1 MSMCWCS
8 RIVGVA
14 RLLFESGDYFVQH
27 FRRCG
32 DYSRAATNRERRLIE
47 RIRYSPF
54 VCSYVIL
61 TLAHMPTACTLALH
75 FALYCILYSIV
86 DIASSCH
93 HHRCMHNAMP
103 HICSLVPRR
112 PDLFNCT
119 REKRGS
125 LVKLITCVTS
135 GGTNFHIW
143 HNSELAKIKP
153 RVRVLQSVRY
163 NRL

>member
-1 MSMCWCS
+1 MRAGGHYSLFIMYKQLLSTFIAHSIGLQRNRVYCWKWS
-8 RIVGVA
+8 SSPSASVQNRVQISVHSPVH
-14 RLLFESGDYFVQH
+14 ESSPESTVQ
-27 FRRCG
+27 
-32 DYSRAATNRERRLIE
+32 
-47 RIRYSPF
+47 
-54 VCSYVIL
+54 V
-61 TLAHMPTACTLALH
+61 LH
-75 FALYCILYSIV
+75 Q
-86 DIASSCH
+86 
-93 HHRCMHNAMP
+93 P
-103 HICSLVPRR
+103 VPRR